1 MPFNSSTFSLRQQQG
16 FFDRHGD
23 FVDWYGGHKCSC
35 SDSQDASRANPNCRS
50 CKGTGFWYD
59 AAKRIQGLVTG
70 LSSQRMLLESGI
82 AIPGDLIFSSEMLTM
97 DVITDYDK
105 IVLSWDGAP
114 HEGDLLKRGQADS
127 DFLIYNATD
136 ITSVTRVDQE
146 TGTITAYISGTEYS
160 HASGSDVITWLTPT
174 RPPTGAVYSVKY
186 LAIFEWLCFQPPAQ
200 RYERGTPLG
209 NRVLLRKKHMVSGK

>member
-1 MPFNSSTFSLRQQQG
+1 MV
-16 FFDRHGD
+16 DH
-23 FVDWYGGHKCSC
+23 FVGHKCSC
-35 SDSQDASRANPNCRS
+35 SATQDASRADPNCRA

-82 AIPGDLIFSSEMLTM
+82 AIPGDLIFSSEMLSS

-114 HEGDLLKRGQADS
+114 HEGDLLKRGEDDT
-127 DFLIYNATD
+127 DFLIYSATD
-136 ITSVTRVDQE
+136 IRSVTRTDPD
-146 TGTITAYISGTEYS
+146 TGIITTYVAGTDYS
-160 HASGSDVITWLTPT
+160 HTSGSDVITWLSPT
-174 RPPTGAVYSVKY
+174 RPPTDAVYSVKY

-209 NRVLLRKKHMVSGK
+209 NRVLLRKKHMASAK